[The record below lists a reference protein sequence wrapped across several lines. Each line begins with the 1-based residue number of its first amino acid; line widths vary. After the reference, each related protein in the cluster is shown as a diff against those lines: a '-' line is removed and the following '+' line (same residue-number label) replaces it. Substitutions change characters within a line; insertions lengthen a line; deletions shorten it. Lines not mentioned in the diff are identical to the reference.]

1 MRNFNRGPSGSP
13 GAPRLKNRQRETIS
27 GLLFFLPWVLGFLAI
42 TCYPLIYSI
51 VISFNQVAIRPGE
64 IGLESVGWRAWAG
77 ERGLESVGWEYFRQA
92 LFLDTEFPTL
102 LVTSV
107 AQVAVGTPISVVFAL
122 VIALLLNRSF
132 RGRTVYRM
140 VFFLPVI
147 IMSGPVMSE
156 LMTETS
162 AMSIDMDIMGL
173 SAILAELDEG
183 CATLLLSILNSFIRI
198 LWFCGVQII
207 VFLVALQKIDRSMYE
222 AASIDGASSW
232 EAFWKITLP
241 HLRPIILLN
250 TIYTIIEMGTAA
262 DDATNTKIMES
273 VTDIARPYSFAAAM
287 SWIYAFCLL
296 LLMAA
301 AFLLLRERRDGRGD
315 RL

>member
-1 MRNFNRGPSGSP
+1 MRDSNGGTAVKPKEHSRGRARLKKP
-13 GAPRLKNRQRETIS
+13 GAPMLKNRQRETLS
-27 GLLFFLPWVLGFLAI
+27 GLAFFLPWIIGFLAI

-64 IGLESVGWRAWAG
+64 ITLEPI
-77 ERGLESVGWEYFRQA
+77 GWEYFRQA
-92 LFLDTEFPTL
+92 LLLDTEFPTM

-107 AQVAVGTPISVVFAL
+107 TQVAIGTPISVVFAL

-140 VFFLPVI
+140 IFFMPVI
-147 IMSGPVMSE
+147 IMSGPVMTE
-156 LMTETS
+156 LLTETS

-173 SAILAELDEG
+173 NSILTELDKG
-183 CATLLLSILNSFIRI
+183 WSVLLLSILNSFIRI

-207 VFLVALQKIDRSMYE
+207 VFLVSLQKIDSSMYE
-222 AASIDGASSW
+222 AASIDGASAW

-241 HLRPIILLN
+241 HLRPIIMLN

-273 VTDIARPYSFAAAM
+273 ITDIARPYSFAAAM
-287 SWIYAFCLL
+287 SWIYAFCLM
-296 LLMAA
+296 LLMTI
-301 AFLLLRERRDGRGD
+301 AFLLLRERREKGGQK
-315 RL
+315 

>member
-1 MRNFNRGPSGSP
+1 MRDSNGGTAVKPKEHSRGRARLKKP
-13 GAPRLKNRQRETIS
+13 GAPMLKNRQRETLS
-27 GLLFFLPWVLGFLAI
+27 GLVFFLPWIIGFLAI

-64 IGLESVGWRAWAG
+64 ITLEPI
-77 ERGLESVGWEYFRQA
+77 GWEYFRQA
-92 LFLDTEFPTL
+92 LLLDTEFPTM

-107 AQVAVGTPISVVFAL
+107 TQVAIGTPISVVFAL

-140 VFFLPVI
+140 IFFMPVI
-147 IMSGPVMSE
+147 IMSGPVMTE
-156 LMTETS
+156 LLTETS

-173 SAILAELDEG
+173 NSILTELDKG
-183 CATLLLSILNSFIRI
+183 WSTLLLSILNSFIRI

-207 VFLVALQKIDRSMYE
+207 VFLVSLQKMDSSMYE
-222 AASIDGASSW
+222 AASIDGASAW

-241 HLRPIILLN
+241 HLRPIIMLN

-273 VTDIARPYSFAAAM
+273 ITDIARPYSFAAAM
-287 SWIYAFCLL
+287 SWIYAFCLM
-296 LLMAA
+296 LLMTI
-301 AFLLLRERRDGRGD
+301 AFLLLRERREKGGQK
-315 RL
+315 

>member
-1 MRNFNRGPSGSP
+1 MRDSNGGTAVKPKEHSRGRARLKKP
-13 GAPRLKNRQRETIS
+13 GAPMLKNRQRETLS
-27 GLLFFLPWVLGFLAI
+27 GLVFFLPWIIGFLAI

-64 IGLESVGWRAWAG
+64 ITLEPI
-77 ERGLESVGWEYFRQA
+77 GWEYFRQA
-92 LFLDTEFPTL
+92 LLLDTEFPTM

-107 AQVAVGTPISVVFAL
+107 TQVAIGTPISVVFAL

-140 VFFLPVI
+140 IFFMPVI
-147 IMSGPVMSE
+147 IMSGPVMTE
-156 LMTETS
+156 LLTETS

-173 SAILAELDEG
+173 NTILTELDKG
-183 CATLLLSILNSFIRI
+183 WSVLLLSILNSFIRI

-207 VFLVALQKIDRSMYE
+207 VFLVSLQKIDSSMYE
-222 AASIDGASSW
+222 AASIDGASAW

-241 HLRPIILLN
+241 HLRPIIMLN

-273 VTDIARPYSFAAAM
+273 ITDIARPYSFAAAM
-287 SWIYAFCLL
+287 SWIYAFCLM
-296 LLMAA
+296 LLMTI
-301 AFLLLRERRDGRGD
+301 AFLLPRERREKGGQK
-315 RL
+315 

>member
-1 MRNFNRGPSGSP
+1 MRDSNGGTAVKPKEHSRGRARLKKP
-13 GAPRLKNRQRETIS
+13 GAPMLKNRQRETLS
-27 GLLFFLPWVLGFLAI
+27 GLVFFLPWIIGFLAI

-51 VISFNQVAIRPGE
+51 VISFSQVAIRPGE
-64 IGLESVGWRAWAG
+64 ITLEPI
-77 ERGLESVGWEYFRQA
+77 GWEYFRQA
-92 LFLDTEFPTL
+92 LLLDTEFPTM

-107 AQVAVGTPISVVFAL
+107 TQVAIGTPISVVFAL

-140 VFFLPVI
+140 IFFMPVI
-147 IMSGPVMSE
+147 IMSGPVMTE
-156 LMTETS
+156 LLTETS

-173 SAILAELDEG
+173 NSILTELDKG
-183 CATLLLSILNSFIRI
+183 WSVLLLSILNSFIRI

-207 VFLVALQKIDRSMYE
+207 VFLVSLQKIDSSMYE
-222 AASIDGASSW
+222 AASIDGASAW

-241 HLRPIILLN
+241 HLRPIIMLN

-273 VTDIARPYSFAAAM
+273 ITDIARPYSFAAAM
-287 SWIYAFCLL
+287 SWIYAFCLM
-296 LLMAA
+296 LLMTI
-301 AFLLLRERRDGRGD
+301 AFLLLRERREKGGQK
-315 RL
+315 

>member
-1 MRNFNRGPSGSP
+1 MRDSNGGTAVKPKEHSRGRARLKKP
-13 GAPRLKNRQRETIS
+13 GAPMLKNRQRETLS
-27 GLLFFLPWVLGFLAI
+27 GLVFFLPWIIGFLAI

-64 IGLESVGWRAWAG
+64 ITLEPI
-77 ERGLESVGWEYFRQA
+77 GWEYFRQA
-92 LFLDTEFPTL
+92 LLLDTEFPTM

-107 AQVAVGTPISVVFAL
+107 TQVAIGTPISVVFAL

-140 VFFLPVI
+140 IFFMPVI
-147 IMSGPVMSE
+147 IMSGPVMTE
-156 LMTETS
+156 LLTETS

-173 SAILAELDEG
+173 NSILTEIDKG
-183 CATLLLSILNSFIRI
+183 WSTLLLSILNSFIRI

-207 VFLVALQKIDRSMYE
+207 VFLVSLQKMDSSMYE
-222 AASIDGASSW
+222 AASIDGASAW

-241 HLRPIILLN
+241 HLRPIIMLN

-273 VTDIARPYSFAAAM
+273 ITDIARPYSFAAAM
-287 SWIYAFCLL
+287 SWIYAFCLM
-296 LLMAA
+296 LLMTI
-301 AFLLLRERRDGRGD
+301 AFLLLRERREKGGQK
-315 RL
+315 

>member
-1 MRNFNRGPSGSP
+1 M
-13 GAPRLKNRQRETIS
+13 LKNRQRETLT
-27 GLLFFLPWVLGFLAI
+27 GLIFFLPWIIGFLAI

-64 IGLESVGWRAWAG
+64 ITLEPI
-77 ERGLESVGWEYFRQA
+77 GWEYFRQA
-92 LFLDTEFPTL
+92 LFLDTEFPTM

-107 AQVAVGTPISVVFAL
+107 TQVAIGTPISVVFAL

-140 VFFLPVI
+140 IFFMPVI
-147 IMSGPVMSE
+147 IMSGPVMTE
-156 LMTETS
+156 LLTETS

-173 SAILAELDEG
+173 NSILTELDKG
-183 CATLLLSILNSFIRI
+183 WSTLLLSILNSFIRI

-207 VFLVALQKIDRSMYE
+207 VFLVSLQKMDSSMYE
-222 AASIDGASSW
+222 AASIDGASAW

-241 HLRPIILLN
+241 HLRPIIMLN

-273 VTDIARPYSFAAAM
+273 ITDIARPYSFAAAM
-287 SWIYAFCLL
+287 SWIYAFCLM
-296 LLMAA
+296 LLMTI
-301 AFLLLRERRDGRGD
+301 AFLLLRERREKGGQK
-315 RL
+315 